1 MRRHGLIAHLYAD
14 DTQFYIVFDQDDAV
28 ETIKLIEACVMEIKE
43 WMEMIWLKLNDK
55 KTLLLLRTP
64 TVGALSNIS
73 DIIIGDN
80 NITPSP

>member
-14 DTQFYIVFDQDDAV
+14 DTQFYAFDQDDAV
-28 ETIKLIEACVMEIKE
+28 ETIKLIEACVMELKE
-43 WMEMIWLKLNDK
+43 WMEMNWLKLHDK